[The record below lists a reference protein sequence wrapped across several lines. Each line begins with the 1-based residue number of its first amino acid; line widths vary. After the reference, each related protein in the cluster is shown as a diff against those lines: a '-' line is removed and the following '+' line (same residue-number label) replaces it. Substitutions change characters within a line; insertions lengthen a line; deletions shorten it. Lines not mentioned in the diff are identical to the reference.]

1 MGDAGQVQPSARE
14 ARVRALLFIV
24 VALIMPLA
32 YAFVPNIFGDGDT
45 SWHVASG
52 RWILQHGTIPSVDPF
67 SFTAVGKP
75 WVAMEW
81 PGDILFALAYGAA
94 GLAGLAAVFA
104 AALMALHT
112 IIFAHLQRRAA
123 PLLIVGALLLM
134 DVALAP
140 FMLVRPHVL
149 VWPLLAAWTA
159 LLARGSETGRPP
171 PLWAAL
177 ILTLWSNTH
186 GSFPLAALIGAG
198 LAFDSLM
205 SARWATLK
213 SWLLFAGL
221 SLIAVCLNANGL
233 DGLLQPF
240 RIANL
245 DMLPLIQEWWASTPS
260 LTPIFYGV
268 LGVLFGALLW
278 RGTRVPLG
286 RLAVQLVMLFLAFS
300 QQRHQSWFVIVAAVL
315 VPPLFATKAEPVRRL
330 APLALAA
337 IPLLL
342 VRALWPLTP
351 PESVA
356 NPGPLLAHVPA
367 ELRSQ
372 PVFNEYSFGGPLILA
387 GIRPYI
393 DGRADMYGDAF
404 VADYAAIGNGDWARF
419 NRAVDR
425 YGIRW
430 TILPAGNAKLI
441 RDLDS
446 SPQWQRLY
454 ADQVGVIHV
463 RRGAPS
469 ASAARPGTGAASRPA
484 ARPAPPPA

>member
-1 MGDAGQVQPSARE
+1 MGDAGQHRSSGRE
-14 ARVRALLFIV
+14 ATVRTLLFV
-24 VALIMPLA
+24 VAALIIP
-32 YAFVPNIFGDGDT
+32 FGFGFKTDIFNDGDT

-52 RWILQHGTIPSVDPF
+52 RWILQHGAIPTTDPF
-67 SFTAVGKP
+67 SFTAAGRP

-81 PGDILFALAYGAA
+81 PADIVFALAHRAA

-104 AALMALHT
+104 AALMALHA

-123 PLLIVGALLLM
+123 PLVIVAALLLM

-159 LLARGSETGRPP
+159 LLARGAETGRPP
-171 PLWAAL
+171 PLWTAAL
-177 ILTLWSNTH
+177 LVVWTNVH
-186 GSFPLAALIGAG
+186 GSFPLAALIGAA
-198 LAFDSLM
+198 LAFDALM
-205 SARWATLK
+205 TARWATLK
-213 SWLLFAGL
+213 GWLLFAGV

-245 DMLPLIQEWWASTPS
+245 EMLHKIQEWQPSTPG

-268 LGVLFGALLW
+268 LFVLFGALLW

-286 RLAVQLVMLFLAFS
+286 RLVLLLVMLGMAFS

-315 VPPLFATKAEPVRRL
+315 VPPLFATRAEPVRRL

-351 PESVA
+351 PENVT
-356 NPGPLLAHVPA
+356 NPTSLLAAVPP

-404 VADYAAIGNGDWARF
+404 FKDYAAIGDGDWARF
-419 NRAVDR
+419 NRAVER
-425 YGIRW
+425 YGIKW
-430 TILPAGNAKLI
+430 TILPAGDAKLI
-441 RDLDS
+441 ADLDKS
-446 SPQWQRLY
+446 GQWKRIY
-454 ADQVGVIHV
+454 ADKVGVIHV
-463 RRGAPS
+463 RIR
-469 ASAARPGTGAASRPA
+469 
-484 ARPAPPPA
+484 